1 MSGNAP
7 GILLNFETEFTS
19 TSDDVFSKF
28 FFVIL
33 YVCIACQDK
42 GDLGRVLLIDMEYV
56 QQSFIQ
62 NGTLNG
68 FKIFNKQNL
77 LFHLGC
83 SLEPYLYIS
92 LGFYHTSAFSFTKT
106 FPVFGKKNADSI
118 NHFFVFDFLPVSQ
131 NVVYNLFDCISK
143 QLNETTF

>member
-42 GDLGRVLLIDMEYV
+42 GDLRRVLLIDMEYV
-56 QQSFIQ
+56 QHSFIQ

-83 SLEPYLYIS
+83 SLEPYLYYIS

-106 FPVFGKKNADSI
+106 FPVFGKKNAESI
-118 NHFFVFDFLPVSQ
+118 NHFFVFDF
-131 NVVYNLFDCISK
+131 K

>member
-83 SLEPYLYIS
+83 SLEPYLYIYLWAFTIPAHFLLLKLFRFLVRRMLRALIIFS
-92 LGFYHTSAFSFTKT
+92 YLTS
-106 FPVFGKKNADSI
+106 N
-118 NHFFVFDFLPVSQ
+118 N
-131 NVVYNLFDCISK
+131 
-143 QLNETTF
+143 